1 MQSSTLISDA
11 RDGSKMEHLTWSEVD
26 DGGKGNI
33 HGAIHYRCCTPYLA
47 HQLLVFSI
55 GNILWDVPRSVFVF
69 SEVDDSSM
77 VRVRHNG
84 TQRSKQV
91 SDAEMHNTLCHVFY

>member
-1 MQSSTLISDA
+1 
-11 RDGSKMEHLTWSEVD
+11 MEHLTQSEVD
-26 DGGKGNI
+26 DGGKGSS
-33 HGAIHYRCCTPYLA
+33 HGAIHYRCCTPYPA
-47 HQLLVFSI
+47 HQLLVISI
-55 GNILWDVPRSVFVF
+55 ANILWDVPHSVFVF

-91 SDAEMHNTLCHVFY
+91 LDAEMHNTLSHVFY